1 VQMVEAI
8 VKDKKRVLPAAAYLE
23 GEDGLLDGYVWVPS
37 LLGAAGVEKVIEV
50 ELTTEEQAALKR
62 SAEAVEELVRALPA
76 LDVVGVTP

>member
-1 VQMVEAI
+1 MVEAI

-23 GEDGLLDGYVWVPS
+23 GEYGLHDIYVGVPI

-62 SAEAVEELVRALPA
+62 SAAAVAELVRALPA
-76 LDVVGVTP
+76 LDVVGATL